1 MTTYDIRT
9 LGQQPIDG
17 ALPAGSDVR
26 DDPLYEAMEAEVAK
40 LSSPIHSASI
50 QWDVVT
56 QLCTELLAT
65 KGKDLMVA
73 CYLTGGLYETR
84 SLRGLAEG
92 LTVIAD
98 LLQTYWDTLYPPI
111 KRIRGRRNAVQWL
124 MDRLQQRASEPGW
137 TSLSAQ
143 DPDLLKQLQS
153 SLQAIEQVL
162 MEKDSDGPSVR
173 PLVNLIKIL
182 PAVEVTAPV
191 EKMAQK
197 PGAEKPGAD
206 PVAAHVLNSEEQAGQ
221 ALDDVCARIVPIA
234 EWLLD
239 AEQSNPLPYRLNRLA
254 AWTPINVLPPE
265 TNRQTQIPG
274 PISQLADILDKL
286 KTTQA
291 NDALLRFAEAQLA
304 VCPFW
309 IDLNC
314 VCAAAL
320 GRLGA
325 PFEAARREVC
335 GETGRLLA
343 RLPGLEKLSFASGMP
358 FADGDTLNWLASL
371 NSGTPDSDALS
382 RGPHDERATIAVAVG
397 NARAL
402 AAGDNL
408 QAAASCLQE
417 QIAQTQ
423 TAKDQ
428 LFLQI
433 RLCELLLEHRPG
445 AALKAFAQGLV
456 ASIERHD
463 LAVWDP
469 ALALDG
475 LQVAYGVMIRNEDD
489 QPSAEALL
497 KRIIVLDANA
507 AVRLVV

>member
-1 MTTYDIRT
+1 MTTYDIQT

-26 DDPLYEAMEAEVAK
+26 DDPLYEAVEAEVAK
-40 LSSPIHSASI
+40 LSSPVHSVSI
-50 QWDVVT
+50 QWKVVT

-73 CYLTGGLYETR
+73 CYLAGGLYETR

-92 LTVIAD
+92 LTVVAD

-124 MDRLQQRASEPGW
+124 IDRLQQRGSEPSW
-137 TSLSAQ
+137 NSLPAQ
-143 DPDLLKQLQS
+143 DPELLKQLQS
-153 SLQAIEQVL
+153 SLQAIDQVL
-162 MEKDSDGPSVR
+162 MEKDSDGPSMR
-173 PLVNLIKIL
+173 PLVNLIKAL
-182 PAVEVTAPV
+182 PAEELTASA
-191 EKMAQK
+191 EKKAEN
-197 PGAEKPGAD
+197 PNAEKPEAD
-206 PVAAHVLNSEEQAGQ
+206 PFFASVLESEEQAGQ
-221 ALDDVCARIVPIA
+221 ALDGVCARIVPIA
-234 EWLLD
+234 EWMLD
-239 AEQSNPLPYRLNRLA
+239 AGPSNPLAYRLNRLA
-254 AWTPINVLPPE
+254 AWTSINALPPE
-265 TNRQTQIPG
+265 NNRQTQIPG
-274 PISQLADILDKL
+274 PISQVADILDKL

-291 NDALLRFAEAQLA
+291 NEALLRFAEAQLA
-304 VCPFW
+304 IFPFW

-314 VCAAAL
+314 VCSAAL
-320 GRLGA
+320 GRLGV

-335 GETGRLLA
+335 GETSRLLS
-343 RLPGLEKLSFASGMP
+343 RLPGLEKLSFASGMA

-371 NSGTPDSDALS
+371 DAGAPDAGAVSG
-382 RGPHDERATIAVAVG
+382 GPHDGGATIAAAVG

-402 AAGDNL
+402 AAADNL

-417 QIAQTQ
+417 KIAQKQ

-456 ASIERHD
+456 TSIERHD

-475 LQVAYGVMIRNEDD
+475 LQVAYGVMVRNEDD
-489 QPSAEALL
+489 QPSAQALL
-497 KRIIVLDANA
+497 KRIFELDANA